1 MPGTQWKTALAAGAM
16 LLAWHGSQAQT
27 VYKWVDSSGKTHYGS
42 QPPTSQDA
50 ETMKLPGA
58 KANNARNAG
67 STNNAN
73 SGTNA
78 DGTKKIPKDTQEMM
92 QGMEIALKKVD
103 PKTVPLSCGTAVEN
117 VRSQVTTMLE
127 TGQRNVQ
134 QGYVKAA
141 DFEGVAGKLRQ
152 GLAQTTPADCDS
164 ATGNKKLFY
173 QCMSNNRNH
182 VIGCGSK
189 YKY

>member
-1 MPGTQWKTALAAGAM
+1 MHGQKWKAVLTAGAM
-16 LLAWHGSQAQT
+16 LLAWQGSQAQN
-27 VYKWVDSSGKTHYGS
+27 VYKWVDAAGKTHYGS

-50 ETMKLPGA
+50 ESLKLPGS
-58 KANNARNAG
+58 KASN
-67 STNNAN
+67 T
-73 SGTNA
+73 TNA

-103 PKTVPLSCGTAVEN
+103 PKAVPLSCSTAVEN

-141 DFEGVAGKLRQ
+141 DFEGVAGKLRIA
-152 GLAQTTPADCDS
+152 LSQTTLGDCDS

-173 QCMSNNRNH
+173 QCMSSDRNH
-182 VIGCGSK
+182 VLGCGSK

>member
-1 MPGTQWKTALAAGAM
+1 MPGNKWKAVWMAGAM
-16 LLAWHGSQAQT
+16 LLAWHGSQAQP
-27 VYKWVDSSGKTHYGS
+27 VYKWVDASGKTHYGS
-42 QPPTSQDA
+42 QPPTQDA
-50 ETMKLPGA
+50 EKMKLQGS
-58 KANNARNAG
+58 KAG
-67 STNNAN
+67 SASTAGRASASNP
-73 SGTNA
+73 
-78 DGTKKIPKDTQEMM
+78 DGTKKIPQDTQEMM

-141 DFEGVAGKLRQ
+141 DFEGVAGKLRE
-152 GLAQTTPADCDS
+152 ARSQTTMADCES

-182 VIGCGSK
+182 AIGCGSK

>member
-1 MPGTQWKTALAAGAM
+1 MIVRKNLKTILVAGAL
-16 LLAWHGSQAQT
+16 LLAWHGGQAQP
-27 VYKWVDSSGKTHYGS
+27 VYKWVDADGKTHYGS
-42 QPPTSQDA
+42 QRPAGSQEA
-50 ETMKLPGA
+50 EAMKLQG
-58 KANNARNAG
+58 KNASSASTASSAG
-67 STNNAN
+67 NTG
-73 SGTNA
+73 GTR
-78 DGTKKIPKDTQEMM
+78 KIPKDTQELM

-103 PKTVPLSCGTAVEN
+103 PKTVPLSCSTAVDN
-117 VRSQVTTMLE
+117 VRSQAATMLE

-141 DFEGVAGKLRQ
+141 DYEGVAGKLRQ
-152 GLAQTTPADCDS
+152 AQAGTTMADCQS